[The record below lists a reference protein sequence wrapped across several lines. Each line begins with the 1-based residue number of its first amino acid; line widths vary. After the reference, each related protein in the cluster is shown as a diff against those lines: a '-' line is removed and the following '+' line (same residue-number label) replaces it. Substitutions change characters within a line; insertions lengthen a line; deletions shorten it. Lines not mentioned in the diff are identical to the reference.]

1 MHWCTLAIPLFYSYL
16 ALHSFY
22 HSGPGENMASGFQL
36 WSEVM
41 WAFYEVYLPIFV
53 CHFNAYPILCR
64 STRATATQTLRTQ
77 PPLGTSHRY
86 YNPIVYRPE
95 H

>member
-41 WAFYEVYLPIFV
+41 WAFYEEYKSYSYSNPAYSAATG
-53 CHFNAYPILCR
+53 HF
-64 STRATATQTLRTQ
+64 TQ
-77 PPLGTSHRY
+77 
-86 YNPIVYRPE
+86 
-95 H
+95 